1 MPSKRPV
8 AEQYDRMFADAGEE
22 LVGFLGR
29 EVRGG
34 QLQQVPVGALD
45 PNPHQPRQSFPAA
58 AIGELAASI
67 KEQGLLQPLIVRPKG
82 DERFEIV
89 AGERRWRAAQQAG
102 LEEVPCLVQEL
113 SDSDA
118 RSVALIENL
127 HREDLNDLERG
138 RALHGLKDVLLISW
152 ADVAKRVALSKRSVL
167 RLAGLVDLPE
177 QIQDMFGTGKLTE
190 KHGRAL
196 RKLGDDSER
205 QMEMAMAIKEQK
217 LSGDETVAVV
227 KLLQEHP
234 HTPAQRAAEEYR
246 ELWRRRA
253 GTGAIIKSVVSLIQV
268 LRTTDVRQ
276 MDETA
281 RHETNEILQ
290 TLDAVTRNYRA
301 KLGGG

>member
-34 QLQQVPVGALD
+34 QFQQLPVATLD
-45 PNPHQPRQSFPAA
+45 PNPHQPRQSFAA
-58 AIGELAASI
+58 GAIGELAASI

-102 LEEVPCLVQEL
+102 LEEVPCLIQEL
-113 SDSDA
+113 SDNDA
-118 RSVALIENL
+118 RIVALMENL

-138 RALHGLKDVLLISW
+138 RALQGLKNVLLISW
-152 ADVAKRVALSKRSVL
+152 TDVAKRVALSKRSVL
-167 RLAGLVDLPE
+167 RLAGLIDLPE

-196 RKLGDDSER
+196 RKLGDDPER
-205 QMEMAMAIKEQK
+205 QMEMARAVKEQK

-227 KLLQEHP
+227 GRLREQP
-234 HTPAQRAAEEYR
+234 DTPAQEVAEEYR
-246 ELWRRRA
+246 DLWRRRA
-253 GTGAIIKSVVSLIQV
+253 GAGAIIKSVVSLIHL
-268 LRTTDVRQ
+268 LRNTDVQQ
-276 MDETA
+276 MEETA